1 MYNHLT
7 LGIVKTNA
15 FTKQQRKEIVKKTG
29 AVIVAAGMSRRM
41 KAFKPSLPF
50 GDSNV
55 ANYTIYKLKKLNIDP
70 ITIVVG
76 HKHKELKE
84 SINRDDIRY
93 VMNENYNDT
102 EMFDSVILGVED
114 IASMCD
120 RILIMPMDLPAILE
134 STIEKVLS
142 IDAGMVRTTFKG
154 EPGHPIVITSEFA
167 MTLKN
172 YKGDN
177 GLRGAMEASDI
188 PITSIDVDDA
198 AVQFDIDTP
207 EEYQRLIEWNYER
220 GEGYPISPEVEV
232 KLKAKEIFFDKRA
245 FKLLRNIKKC
255 KSLQKACAETDIS
268 YSKGS
273 RMIKEIEWELGF
285 PIVEKWTGGS
295 SGGGTSITEE
305 GEELLDTYEKF
316 IDEVIA
322 ATEKSY
328 KKYFS
333 KGIRK

>member
-1 MYNHLT
+1 M
-7 LGIVKTNA
+7 
-15 FTKQQRKEIVKKTG
+15 KKTG
-29 AVIVAAGMSRRM
+29 AVIVAAGMSSRM

-50 GDSNV
+50 GDSTV
-55 ANYTIYKLKKLNIDP
+55 ANHNIYKLKKLGIDP

-76 HKHKELKE
+76 HKSEELKG
-84 SINRDDIRY
+84 SIYSEDIRY
-93 VMNENYNDT
+93 VKNENYNDT
-102 EMFDSVILGVED
+102 QMFDSVIMGVMD
-114 IASMCD
+114 IASMCE

-154 EPGHPIVITSEFA
+154 EPGHPIIITSEFA
-167 MTLKN
+167 KTLKD

-177 GLRGAMEASDI
+177 GLRGAMEASGI

-232 KLKAKEIFFDKRA
+232 KLKAKEVFFDREA
-245 FKLLRNIKKC
+245 FKLLKNIKKC
-255 KSLQKACAETDIS
+255 SSLQKACVETDIS

-273 RMIKEIEWELGF
+273 RMIKDIEWELGF

-295 SGGGTSITEE
+295 KGGGTSITKE
-305 GEELLDTYEKF
+305 GEELIETYEKF
-316 IDEVIA
+316 IDEVIES
-322 ATEKSY
+322 TKKLY